1 MRVALARVNALPMF
15 HIRGGGPE
23 QGGVVAEVAEP
34 SVASRTKQGSQHVGL
49 VAMID
54 RQFLVGLFSADR
66 TEAVLPRRHR
76 VVVFERE
83 SVFPPK
89 PPAAPLLRGRVGR
102 VVTPAARVDFPPVC
116 LGPPARVSADS
127 LPIVRVGCV
136 LFLVPAHV
144 RRPSVLLCSGMRPSW
159 RSSAW

>member
-15 HIRGGGPE
+15 HIRGGGLE

-34 SVASRTKQGSQHVGL
+34 SVACRTKQGSQHVGL

-76 VVVFERE
+76 VEVRSLAKAVDDAT
-83 SVFPPK
+83 PQ
-89 PPAAPLLRGRVGR
+89 AAAGRPHIEAGG
-102 VVTPAARVDFPPVC
+102 AR
-116 LGPPARVSADS
+116 
-127 LPIVRVGCV
+127 
-136 LFLVPAHV
+136 
-144 RRPSVLLCSGMRPSW
+144 
-159 RSSAW
+159 